1 MLVVVDL
8 RSAFNM
14 GPRVSGS
21 TVYMLLVTITN
32 RTDVSAHMAQ
42 IYGFLIA
49 CSNIGDLSLLI
60 LDHLIGADRQVLIQ
74 CYWMLTF

>member
-49 CSNIGDLSLLI
+49 RSNSSRLVIVDLRSLN
-60 LDHLIGADRQVLIQ
+60 R
-74 CYWMLTF
+74 C